1 MIFLFEKRKNQDISI
16 SDKKKLL
23 DIYRDD
29 IFALEKLLK
38 KDMSFWLEM

>member
-1 MIFLFEKRKNQDISI
+1 MIFLFEKRKNQTFQFQIR
-16 SDKKKLL
+16 KKLL